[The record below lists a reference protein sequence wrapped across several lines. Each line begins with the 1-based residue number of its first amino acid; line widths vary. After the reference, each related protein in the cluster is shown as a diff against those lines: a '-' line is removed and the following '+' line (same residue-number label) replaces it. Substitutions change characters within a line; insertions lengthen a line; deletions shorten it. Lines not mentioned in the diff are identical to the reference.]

1 MFIQEITSKNNL
13 EEENIC
19 SSLEKEDQTKT
30 KAKKE
35 KKKKNLRC
43 SDHALE
49 GYTICMHA

>member
-1 MFIQEITSKNNL
+1 MFTQEITSKNNL
-13 EEENIC
+13 EEQNIC

-35 KKKKNLRC
+35 KKNNLRC